1 MRLIY
6 AGREDK
12 GRTNGSGIEA
22 ETYGYG
28 GANGHN
34 GHRIMNGY
42 ISHIETQ
49 MRKEMDIG

>member
-6 AGREDK
+6 ASQK
-12 GRTNGSGIEA
+12 GEGQTNGSGIEV

-34 GHRIMNGY
+34 GNRIMNG
-42 ISHIETQ
+42 
-49 MRKEMDIG
+49 